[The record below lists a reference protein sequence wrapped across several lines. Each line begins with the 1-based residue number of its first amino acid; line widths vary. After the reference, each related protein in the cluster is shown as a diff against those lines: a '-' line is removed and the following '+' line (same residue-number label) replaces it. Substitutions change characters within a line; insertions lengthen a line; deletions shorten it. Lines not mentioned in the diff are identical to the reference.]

1 MSWLKERVLSE
12 QDKTE
17 KVKQL
22 KGLADELAIPLPHLA
37 IGWCLKNPNV
47 STVILG
53 ASKVEQ
59 LTQNLACWDSL
70 PKLTEDVLLKV
81 EDILQNKPTLIT
93 F

>member
-1 MSWLKERVLSE
+1 M
-12 QDKTE
+12 E

-22 KGLADELAIPLPHLA
+22 KGLAEALTIPLPHLA
-37 IGWCLKNPNV
+37 ICWCLKNPNV

-59 LTQNLACWDSL
+59 LVQNLTCWDSL
-70 PKLTEDVLLKV
+70 PTLTDEVMLKI
-81 EDILQNKPTLIT
+81 EDILQNKPVLIT